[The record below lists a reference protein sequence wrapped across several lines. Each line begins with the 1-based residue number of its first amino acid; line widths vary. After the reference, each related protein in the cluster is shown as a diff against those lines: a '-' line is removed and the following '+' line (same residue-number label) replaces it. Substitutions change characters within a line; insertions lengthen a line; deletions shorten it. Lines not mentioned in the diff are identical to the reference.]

1 MLTYLTNEVKFLV
14 SSQSELMKIIEEGNN
29 RSTNHA
35 EFNGV
40 LNDMTDDCSLPI
52 DNVTDLDI
60 LEDKIAGDKTFRN
73 TLVIFLPQILNK

>member
-14 SSQSELMKIIEEGNN
+14 SSQSELIKIIEEGSN

-35 EFNGV
+35 EFNSV
-40 LNDMTDDCSLPI
+40 LSDMTDCSLPI
-52 DNVTDLDI
+52 NNVTDLDI

-73 TLVIFLPQILNK
+73 TLVIVLP